1 MIDLNSQAS
10 EGVDKSDEGRK
21 RSSVQFIKWKMLK
34 LVAKKTVEKEQRDSM
49 RFEEHGES
57 GAARQDVTN
66 SSGRNLEVVSEGAQF
81 ERQENT
87 AKNNGKH
94 C

>member
-34 LVAKKTVEKEQRDSM
+34 LVAKKTVEKDQRDSM
-49 RFEEHGES
+49 RFEENW
-57 GAARQDVTN
+57 RKW
-66 SSGRNLEVVSEGAQF
+66 SSKTRCYKQQRKEFRGRLRRCTV
-81 ERQENT
+81 
-87 AKNNGKH
+87 
-94 C
+94 